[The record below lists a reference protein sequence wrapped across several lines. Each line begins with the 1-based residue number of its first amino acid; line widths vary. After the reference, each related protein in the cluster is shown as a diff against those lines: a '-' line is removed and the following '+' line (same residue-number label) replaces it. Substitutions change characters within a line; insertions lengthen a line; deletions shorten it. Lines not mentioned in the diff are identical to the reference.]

1 MPIRVLI
8 VDTDE
13 NFCQNVSQRL
23 LIEKYQVLVTVDVM
37 EAKKIVQ
44 KEKIDVV
51 LLGLKGL
58 EQRGLSL
65 LASIKRM
72 RPSTEVILMLPAGHL
87 SLSIEGM
94 RLGAFDD
101 LLMPFDIETLLS
113 RIKAADQHRQTRK
126 KTKKAPLHRSRKSL
140 GECGKSVHSRAEQR
154 PCTDDTPG
162 NSRGAEKK
170 ES

>member
-8 VDTDE
+8 IDTDE
-13 NFCQNVSQRL
+13 NFCRNVSQRL
-23 LIEKYQVLVTVDVM
+23 LIEKYRVFVTVDVV

-44 KEKIDVV
+44 REKIDVV

-58 EQRGLSL
+58 KQRGLSL
-65 LASIKRM
+65 LTSIKRM

-113 RIKAADQHRQTRK
+113 RIKAADQHKQNQKKVKKSHLHQRRK
-126 KTKKAPLHRSRKSL
+126 NLL
-140 GECGKSVHSRAEQR
+140 ECGKIELSRSEQK
-154 PCTDDTPG
+154 PYVEDEPNNVG
-162 NSRGAEKK
+162 GAEEK